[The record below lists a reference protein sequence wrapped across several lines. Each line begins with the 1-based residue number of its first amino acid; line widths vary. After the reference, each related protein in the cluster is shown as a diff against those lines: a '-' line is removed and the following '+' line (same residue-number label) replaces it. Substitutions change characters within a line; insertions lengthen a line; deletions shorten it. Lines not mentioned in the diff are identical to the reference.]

1 MPHSSK
7 EFNLEQSIVEKPKNR
22 AAAAAA
28 ASVLDQQH

>member
-7 EFNLEQSIVEKPKNR
+7 ELNLEQSIVEKPKNR
-22 AAAAAA
+22 ATAA

>member
-22 AAAAAA
+22 EAA

>member
-28 ASVLDQQH
+28 SVLDQQH